1 MNGALSPRS
10 DMSNV
15 NDISHTEQAEAP
27 LNPFVSLV
35 SHPIEQDYK
44 RVDTKD
50 TMWRPAPVMGTMN
63 PTGSIVPTFT
73 YVQPS

>member
-1 MNGALSPRS
+1 VALSPRS
-10 DMSNV
+10 EISNV

-35 SHPIEQDYK
+35 SQPLEQDYK

-50 TMWRPAPVMGTMN
+50 TMWKPAPVMGTLN
-63 PTGSIVPTFT
+63 PQGSIVPTFT
-73 YVQPS
+73 YV